1 MLFSLNIHMLV
12 YLNCKSPFPLLPSLN
27 LSEGPFSQCGGLIQA
42 LLRTICMSIMS
53 SLVSQIRAIGPL
65 LVFSW
70 VRKASPARCDK
81 TWPSAFF
88 LSEQMLTSL
97 PRVLVLGDWSTVPF
111 LGHFNDVGKS
121 GSCLLFLNSS
131 PICYADGFCLL
142 LSWPSRMLALEVCVC
157 SPHIPECWLSIGAT
171 LSLLFPSHQTCLG
184 LSLIQL
190 KWSPEDDIA
199 FYHLNSNLALAV
211 VGQIE
216 LLTSFCCT
224 ENGLCGFLQVSPT
237 KYYKEYV
244 IFLPVTWILA

>member
-12 YLNCKSPFPLLPSLN
+12 YLNCKSPFPFFPLWIWARVLSLSVVV
-27 LSEGPFSQCGGLIQA
+27 LFRL

-70 VRKASPARCDK
+70 GREASPARWDK
-81 TWPSAFF
+81 AWPSAFF

-97 PRVLVLGDWSTVPF
+97 PRVLVLGDWTTVPF

-131 PICYADGFCLL
+131 PICYADGFCL